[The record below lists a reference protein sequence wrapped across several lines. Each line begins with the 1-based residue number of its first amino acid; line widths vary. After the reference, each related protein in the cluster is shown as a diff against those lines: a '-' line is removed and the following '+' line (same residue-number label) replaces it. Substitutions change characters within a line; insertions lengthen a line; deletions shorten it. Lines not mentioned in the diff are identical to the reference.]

1 MFNALID
8 VVVPRLCAGCG
19 AAAGRLEPL
28 CAECRR
34 QLRWLSREPVKVG
47 ALAAWAPVAYE
58 GPAQGV
64 VRALKFRGA
73 TRAGDAMAAQIAV
86 GAPGGWLDGGRALV
100 PVPLHPARARS
111 RGYNQAAVLARG
123 LAQRPGPELGDC
135 PERSGP
141 PQIG

>member
-1 MFNALID
+1 MLRPLLD
-8 VVVPRLCAGCG
+8 VVAPPLCAGCG

-34 QLRWLSREPVKVG
+34 RLRWLAREPVAVG

-73 TRAGDAMAAQIAV
+73 TGAADAMAAQIAAC
-86 GAPGGWLDGGRALV
+86 APPGWLEGGRSLV
-100 PVPLHPARARS
+100 P
-111 RGYNQAAVLARG
+111 
-123 LAQRPGPELGDC
+123 
-135 PERSGP
+135 
-141 PQIG
+141 